1 MRNIVR
7 FLIAMCCSTLFLYSC
22 ENNIE
27 NEIQSTADELIAA
40 ADTNALETD
49 SLEVL
54 KMTDEMKA
62 LKERMDELK
71 KTKTRATSSNYGQ
84 YFSDNMWAIR
94 EMPFTLQNRQHE
106 RYLFTDNSRGVV
118 TTSTDNN
125 SVNNNFFVKIL
136 PSTTGIP
143 YLIYS
148 SQTNTPLCI
157 GHYSNRPDEKI
168 LIPMGSNSPGE
179 PGAAWD
185 IIPAVNSSG
194 YYVIQS
200 ELLIGQ
206 GSGGWWDI
214 FNYVLHTQRSGTGLG
229 FSKYAQKPEQEF
241 IIAPKDSFTLK
252 KIEFINSY
260 SATVI
265 PREDIS
271 IKQATTN
278 VSFQTKRENI
288 EFIKE
293 EKYNSYFDEEKGIAF
308 KVKASDLKFALPTVT
323 LGEIDLVP
331 NNKIPLDTKYEPG
344 IRRTVNKT
352 LYKQY
357 PVYVKPR
364 TKLTL
369 TYYFKAYD
377 VFVDYVAT
385 IEYFNKEENETREA
399 KLPGRWSGRIYVD
412 EISEPDF
419 EELNLD
425 TQRTLKG
432 KINVKDIVQSSTIT
446 H

>member
-1 MRNIVR
+1 
-7 FLIAMCCSTLFLYSC
+7 MCCSTLFLYSC

-27 NEIQSTADELIAA
+27 NEIQSAADELIAA
-40 ADTNALETD
+40 ADTNALYAD

-54 KMTDEMKA
+54 KMTDEMKV

-84 YFSDNMWAIR
+84 YFSENMWAIR
-94 EMPFTLQNRQHE
+94 EMPFTLKFGKGFLSCNG
-106 RYLFTDNSRGVV
+106 SRGKGELIF
-118 TTSTDNN
+118 
-125 SVNNNFFVKIL
+125 SVPPRIPDPGSSGTFYVKI
-136 PSTTGIP
+136 PPAIVGIP
-143 YLIYS
+143 YLIYVKS
-148 SQTNTPLCI
+148 TNTPLAV
-157 GHYSNRPDEKI
+157 GYYTSNPNQK
-168 LIPMGSNSPGE
+168 LVIPMNTDSPGE
-179 PGAAWD
+179 LSAAWD
-185 IIPAVNSSG
+185 IIPARNNPG
-194 YYVIQS
+194 GYVIQS
-200 ELLIGQ
+200 ESYIGQ
-206 GSGGWWDI
+206 GSSGSFWDI
-214 FNYVLHTQRSGTGLG
+214 FNHVIEVQGNKVGYSQYT
-229 FSKYAQKPEQEF
+229 QKPEQEF
-241 IIAPKDSFTLK
+241 IIAPKDTFTLK

-278 VSFQTKRENI
+278 VSFQTKRENM

-412 EISEPDF
+412 EIPEPDF
-419 EELNLD
+419 EEVNLD